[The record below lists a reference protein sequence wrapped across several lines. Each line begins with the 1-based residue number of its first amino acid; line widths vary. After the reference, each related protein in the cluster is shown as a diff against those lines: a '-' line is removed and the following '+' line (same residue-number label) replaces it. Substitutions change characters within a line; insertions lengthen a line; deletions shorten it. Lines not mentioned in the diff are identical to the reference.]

1 VWRSLRRK
9 KLGVELS
16 RVPPSL
22 RERNR
27 TLVVDVLR
35 EQGGVT
41 QAELTRLTGLSRATI
56 STLVAELRIRGLV
69 LEQPSAE
76 PVRQGGRPPVQ
87 LALTPSAGN
96 AVGIDFG
103 HSHVRVAVADL
114 AHRILVEREEAL
126 AVDSDPLGSLDVA
139 AGLVRAAMSSAGV
152 SAASVIGVGMGVPG
166 PVDHRTGRVGST
178 SILAGWLGIRA
189 AEEIERRL
197 DLPAVVDNDAN
208 IGALAEASWG
218 AARGLRNVAYIKASS
233 GIGAGLVLGGR
244 LHRGAN
250 GTVGEIGHD
259 IVDEAGPF
267 CRCGNRGCLEAVAG
281 GTAITELLSR
291 SRREPLTLQQV
302 LDLAEEG
309 DLACRRALAEV
320 GRQIGAAAAR
330 LCNLVNPE
338 RVVVG
343 GLLASAGDLLLDPMR
358 ESVRRF
364 GVDSATAGVEIVPS
378 EFGERAGVVGAL
390 ALVLREGSPLFGDR
404 LRASLQGQPA

>member
-1 VWRSLRRK
+1 M
-9 KLGVELS
+9 GVELS
-16 RVPPSL
+16 RVTPSL
-22 RERNR
+22 RERHR

-41 QAELTRLTGLSRATI
+41 QADLTRLTGLSRATV
-56 STLVAELRIRGLV
+56 STLLAELRIRGLV
-69 LEQPSAE
+69 LEQPAAE
-76 PVRQGGRPPVQ
+76 PVRQGGRPPAQ
-87 LALTPSAGN
+87 LALAPSAGN

-114 AHRILVEREEAL
+114 AHRILAEREETL
-126 AVDSDPLGSLDVA
+126 AVDTDPLGSLDLA
-139 AGLVRAAMSSAGV
+139 ADLAREAMSSAGV

-189 AEEIERRL
+189 ADEIERRL

-218 AARGLRNVAYIKASS
+218 AARGLRDVAYIKASS

-281 GTAITELLSR
+281 GVAITELLSR
-291 SRREPLTLQQV
+291 SRHEPLTMQQV

-330 LCNLVNPE
+330 MCNLVNPE

-343 GLLASAGDLLLDPMR
+343 GLLARAGDLLLDPMR

-364 GVDSATAGVEIVPS
+364 GVDSATAGLEIVPS
-378 EFGERAGVVGAL
+378 EFGERAGVIGAL